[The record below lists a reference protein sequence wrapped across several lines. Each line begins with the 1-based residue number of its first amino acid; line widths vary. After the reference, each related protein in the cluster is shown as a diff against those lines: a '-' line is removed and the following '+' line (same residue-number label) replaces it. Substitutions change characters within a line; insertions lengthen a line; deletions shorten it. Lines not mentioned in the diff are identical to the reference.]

1 MIRLSI
7 ISRHTHTHT
16 FRLSFGRAFAFIE
29 IGSISIERFFNETRE
44 QNEKTQTQTI
54 DNRNH
59 PKLDESIQIIRVKI
73 TNQFSILIWNRKSG
87 GPTLTRMRTT
97 RTLCCRCFRLE
108 LAHTILGFR
117 MFWQT
122 APIMGFNVINYS
134 ASVSAIE
141 IYACYLWSIALLVQF
156 QFRFQFEC
164 THTQLAHYFG

>member
-29 IGSISIERFFNETRE
+29 IGSRHSISIERFLNETRE

-73 TNQFSILIWNRKSG
+73 TNQFSI
-87 GPTLTRMRTT
+87 
-97 RTLCCRCFRLE
+97 
-108 LAHTILGFR
+108 
-117 MFWQT
+117 
-122 APIMGFNVINYS
+122 PI
-134 ASVSAIE
+134 
-141 IYACYLWSIALLVQF
+141 
-156 QFRFQFEC
+156 
-164 THTQLAHYFG
+164 